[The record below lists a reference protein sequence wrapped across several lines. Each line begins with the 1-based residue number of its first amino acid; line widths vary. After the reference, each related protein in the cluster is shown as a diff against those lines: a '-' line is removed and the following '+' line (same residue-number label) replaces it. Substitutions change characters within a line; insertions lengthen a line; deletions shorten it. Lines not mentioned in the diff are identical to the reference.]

1 MEDLID
7 MIKSHILD
15 IEKVSTKD
23 FSLYQRS
30 IMDDLGS
37 WLVNNLINN
46 NITRGEWLLF
56 NTNSAIFQLYHG
68 ENDDEIRFVLDQHD
82 LPY

>member
-1 MEDLID
+1 MAMIKSVKRYKKKMEDLID

-30 IMDDLGS
+30 IKDDLGS
-37 WLVNNLINN
+37 
-46 NITRGEWLLF
+46 
-56 NTNSAIFQLYHG
+56 
-68 ENDDEIRFVLDQHD
+68 
-82 LPY
+82 